1 MRCALVGSRTN
12 TNLLA
17 TGLIQPPLAV
27 MPAVP
32 RRPERP
38 LVVLCRLG
46 YSSPLSSHGLR
57 QEVIM
62 ADPARRAKLVRDLE
76 QDFVP
81 DYDAQNALGR
91 QAGGLCPRT
100 HRLPG
105 RPDRAE
111 PGADCRRDRVSA
123 VEGLTRRPLH
133 GGRPSHFVID
143 VLANTS
149 SNGLQASLARPAQSS
164 LTLAVWATK
173 SSYEDFR

>member
-17 TGLIQPPLAV
+17 AGLIQPPLAV

-57 QEVIM
+57 QEVIL

-81 DYDAQNALGR
+81 DYDAQNMPSGDKRAAYALEHIAFRVGR
-91 QAGGLCPRT
+91 IEQ
-100 HRLPG
+100 
-105 RPDRAE
+105 
-111 PGADCRRDRVSA
+111 
-123 VEGLTRRPLH
+123 
-133 GGRPSHFVID
+133 
-143 VLANTS
+143 
-149 SNGLQASLARPAQSS
+149 SLARIAAAIESVLS
-164 LTLAVWATK
+164 K
-173 SSYEDFR
+173 G